1 MQLELP
7 APAKINLFLHI
18 LGRRPDGYHEL
29 QSVFQFLE
37 LADTVSFELTKEGIR
52 VDMDRVSEKNNLVYI
67 AADILSEGRDVPGV
81 NVMVTKRIP
90 LGAGL
95 GGGSSDAA
103 TTLHGL
109 NMLWELGLSDDELA
123 ELGLQI
129 GADVPVFVN
138 GFSAF
143 AEGIGERLAPV
154 DLPEVWYVVLVP
166 ESRISTAEIFAHP
179 DLTRDT
185 SPITIA
191 RFLQGETLRNDCEP
205 VVQRLYPEVGDALD
219 WLSQHGT
226 ARMTGT
232 GACVFLEASGE
243 GVAREILSQSNWRG
257 FVSKGTKHS
266 VLLDELLVQKRNLF
280 QN

>member
-29 QSVFQFLE
+29 QSLFRFLE
-37 LADTVSFELTKEGIR
+37 LADTVSFELATEGIS
-52 VDMDRVSEKNNLVYI
+52 VDMDRVSQENNLVYK
-67 AADILSEGRDVPGV
+67 AAHILSEGRDVPGV
-81 NVMVTKRIP
+81 NVVVTKRIP
-90 LGAGL
+90 MGTGL

-191 RFLQGETLRNDCEP
+191 RFLQGEALRNDCEP
-205 VVQRLYPEVGDALD
+205 IVQRLYPEVGDALD
-219 WLSQHGT
+219 WLSQQGT

-232 GACVFLEASGE
+232 GACVFLEAGDE
-243 GVAREILSQSNWRG
+243 AVARDILSQSNWQG
-257 FVSKGTKHS
+257 FVSKGTKQS
-266 VLLDELLVQKRNLF
+266 VLLDALVQERNLF

>member
-18 LGRRPDGYHEL
+18 LERRPDGYHEL
-29 QSVFQFLE
+29 QSVFRFLE
-37 LADTVSFELTKEGIR
+37 LADTLSFEPTRGG
-52 VDMDRVSEKNNLVYI
+52 VSVAMDGVSQEDNLVYR
-67 AADILSEGRDVPGV
+67 AARLLSDGRDVPGV
-81 NVMVTKRIP
+81 NVTITKRIP

-109 NMLWELGLSDDELA
+109 NIMWELGLSDDELA

-129 GADVPVFVN
+129 GADVPVFVR
-138 GFSAF
+138 GFTAF

-154 DLPEVWYVVLVP
+154 DLPEIWYVLLVP
-166 ESRISTAEIFAHP
+166 ESRISTAEIFTQP

-185 SPITIA
+185 SAITIA
-191 RFLQGETLRNDCEP
+191 RFLQGESLRNDCET
-205 VVQRLYPEVGDALD
+205 VVRRLYPEVGDALD
-219 WLSQHGT
+219 WLSQRGT

-232 GACVFLEASGE
+232 GACVFLETGDEA
-243 GVAREILSQSNWRG
+243 VAREILSQSSWRG
-257 FVSKGTKHS
+257 FVSKGTKQS
-266 VLLDELLVQKRNLF
+266 VLFDALVQKRK
-280 QN
+280 

>member
-29 QSVFQFLE
+29 QSLFRFLE
-37 LADTVSFELTKEGIR
+37 LADTVSFELATEGIS
-52 VDMDRVSEKNNLVYI
+52 VDMDRVSQENNLVYK
-67 AADILSEGRDVPGV
+67 AAHILSEGRDVPGV
-81 NVMVTKRIP
+81 NVVVTKRIP
-90 LGAGL
+90 MGTGL

-123 ELGLQI
+123 GLGLQI
-129 GADVPVFVN
+129 GADVPVFVH
-138 GFSAF
+138 GFTAF
-143 AEGIGERLAPV
+143 AEGIGERLAQV
-154 DLPEVWYVVLVP
+154 ELPEAWYVVLVP

-191 RFLQGETLRNDCEP
+191 RFLQGEALRNDCEP
-205 VVQRLYPEVGDALD
+205 IVQRLYPEVGDALD
-219 WLSQHGT
+219 WLSQQGT

-232 GACVFLEASGE
+232 GACVFLEAGDE
-243 GVAREILSQSNWRG
+243 AVARDILSQSNWQG
-257 FVSKGTKHS
+257 FVSKGTKQS
-266 VLLDELLVQKRNLF
+266 VLLDALVQERNLF

>member
-29 QSVFQFLE
+29 QSLFRFLE
-37 LADTVSFELTKEGIR
+37 LADTVSFELATEGIS
-52 VDMDRVSEKNNLVYI
+52 VDMDRVSQENNLVYK
-67 AADILSEGRDVPGV
+67 AAHILSEGRDVPGV
-81 NVMVTKRIP
+81 NVVVTKRIP
-90 LGAGL
+90 LGTGL

-123 ELGLQI
+123 GLGLQI
-129 GADVPVFVN
+129 GADVPVFVH
-138 GFSAF
+138 GFTAF
-143 AEGIGERLAPV
+143 AEGIGERLAQV
-154 DLPEVWYVVLVP
+154 ELPEAWYVVLVP

-191 RFLQGETLRNDCEP
+191 RFLQGEALRNDCEP
-205 VVQRLYPEVGDALD
+205 IVQRLYPEVGDALD
-219 WLSQHGT
+219 WLSQQGT

-232 GACVFLEASGE
+232 GACVFLEAGDE
-243 GVAREILSQSNWRG
+243 AVARDILSQSNWQG
-257 FVSKGTKHS
+257 FVSKGTKQS
-266 VLLDELLVQKRNLF
+266 VLLDALVQERNLF

>member
-29 QSVFQFLE
+29 QSLFRFLE
-37 LADTVSFELTKEGIR
+37 LADTVSFELATEGIS
-52 VDMDRVSEKNNLVYI
+52 VDMDRVSQENNLVYK
-67 AADILSEGRDVPGV
+67 AAHILSEGRDVPGV
-81 NVMVTKRIP
+81 NVVVTKRIP
-90 LGAGL
+90 MGTGL

-123 ELGLQI
+123 GLGLQI
-129 GADVPVFVN
+129 GAEVPVFVH
-138 GFSAF
+138 GFTAF
-143 AEGIGERLAPV
+143 AEGIGERLAQV
-154 DLPEVWYVVLVP
+154 ELPEAWYVVLVP

-191 RFLQGETLRNDCEP
+191 RFLQGEALRNDCEP
-205 VVQRLYPEVGDALD
+205 IVQRLYPEVGDALD
-219 WLSQHGT
+219 WLSQQGT

-232 GACVFLEASGE
+232 GACVFLEAGDE
-243 GVAREILSQSNWRG
+243 AVARDILSQSNWQG
-257 FVSKGTKHS
+257 FVSKGTKQS
-266 VLLDELLVQKRNLF
+266 VLLDALVQERNLF

>member
-29 QSVFQFLE
+29 QSVFRFLA
-37 LADTVSFELTKEGIR
+37 LADTLSFAPSKGGVS
-52 VDMDRVSEKNNLVYI
+52 VAMDGVSEEDNLVYR
-67 AADILSEGRDVPGV
+67 AACLLSDGRDVPGV
-81 NVMVTKRIP
+81 NVTVTKRIP

-109 NMLWELGLSDDELA
+109 NFMWELGLSDDELA
-123 ELGLQI
+123 ELALQL
-129 GADVPVFVN
+129 GADVPVFVR
-138 GFSAF
+138 GFTAF
-143 AEGIGERLAPV
+143 AEGIGERLVPV
-154 DLPEVWYVVLVP
+154 DLPETWYVALVP
-166 ESRISTAEIFAHP
+166 EPQVSTAEIFAQP

-185 SPITIA
+185 SAITIA
-191 RFLQGETLRNDCEP
+191 RFLQGETLSNDCEL
-205 VVQRLYPEVGDALD
+205 VVRRLYPEVGAALD
-219 WLSQHGT
+219 WLSQRGT

-232 GACVFLEASGE
+232 GACVFLETGDEAL
-243 GVAREILSQSNWRG
+243 AREILSQSDWRG
-257 FVSKGTKHS
+257 FVSKGTKQS
-266 VLLDELLVQKRNLF
+266 VLRDAIVQKRKSF

>member
-29 QSVFQFLE
+29 QSLFRFLE
-37 LADTVSFELTKEGIR
+37 LADTVSFELATEGIS
-52 VDMDRVSEKNNLVYI
+52 VDMDRVSQKNNLVYK
-67 AADILSEGRDVPGV
+67 AAHILSEGRDVPGV
-81 NVMVTKRIP
+81 NVVVTKRIP
-90 LGAGL
+90 LGTGL

-129 GADVPVFVN
+129 GADVPVFVH
-138 GFSAF
+138 GFTAF

-154 DLPEVWYVVLVP
+154 DLPEAWYVVLVP

-191 RFLQGETLRNDCEP
+191 RFLQGEALRNDCERI
-205 VVQRLYPEVGDALD
+205 VQRLYPEVGDALD
-219 WLSQHGT
+219 WLSQQGT

-232 GACVFLEASGE
+232 GACVFLEAGDE
-243 GVAREILSQSNWRG
+243 AVARDILSQSNWQG
-257 FVSKGTKHS
+257 FVSKGTKQS
-266 VLLDELLVQKRNLF
+266 VLLDALVQERNLF